1 MKIAV
6 TYDNGNIFQ
15 HFGKTEFFK
24 VYEVKDGKVV
34 SSEVIGSNGVGHGA
48 LAGLLA
54 DRAVE
59 ALICGGI
66 GGGAQAALEE
76 AGVELCAGAEGD
88 ADRAVE
94 AYLKGEL
101 VSSGANCDHHH
112 HEEGHSCGDHEED
125 HGCGSHEEGHSCGAG
140 GCGSGCGGCG
150 SARPALTGRNV
161 GKTCRTHY
169 RGTFND
175 GTQFDSS
182 YDRGEPLEFICGAG
196 QMIRGFDAAVADM
209 EVGQVVD
216 VHLMPEEA
224 YGMPD
229 PNAVFTLE
237 IADLPGSEDLEAG
250 QQVWLTNQYGQ
261 PFPVKVAA
269 KEEKTITFDAN
280 HEMAGKELNFRIE
293 LVEVK

>member
-6 TYDNGNIFQ
+6 TYDNGEVFQ
-15 HFGKTEFFK
+15 HFGKTESFK
-24 VYEVKDGKVV
+24 IYNVEDNTVV
-34 SSEVIGSNGVGHGA
+34 SSEIIGSNGTGHGA

-54 DRAVE
+54 EQGINV
-59 ALICGGI
+59 LICGGI
-66 GGGAQAALEE
+66 GGGAQAALTE
-76 AGVELCAGAEGD
+76 AGIELCAGAQGNTD
-88 ADRAVE
+88 QVVE

-101 VSSGANCDHHH
+101 ESSGVNCDHHH
-112 HEEGHSCGDHEED
+112 HEEGHSCGDHE
-125 HGCGSHEEGHSCGAG
+125 SGHSCGDS
-140 GCGSGCGGCG
+140 CGSGCGGSCG
-150 SARPALTGRNV
+150 SQPQIAGRNV

-196 QMIRGFDAAVADM
+196 QMIKGFDAAVADM
-209 EVGQVVD
+209 EVGQIID

-224 YGMPD
+224 YGMAD
-229 PNAVFTLE
+229 PNAIFTLE
-237 IADLPGSEDLEAG
+237 IAQLPGSEDLTVG
-250 QQVWLTNQYGQ
+250 QQVYLSNQYGQ
-261 PFPVKVAA
+261 PFPVRVTA
-269 KEEKTITFDAN
+269 KDEKNITFDAN